1 MKVVQALKA
10 FFEAEPHGR
19 KVTMDELKAL
29 DKPSRRD
36 LAEMCCAELGVT
48 LDADASTA

>member
-10 FFEAEPHGR
+10 YFEADPHGR

-29 DKPSRRD
+29 DKPERRE
-36 LAEMCCAELGVT
+36 LAEMCAAQLGVT
-48 LDADASTA
+48 LDADAAA